1 MRQEFTRKQRLEIW
15 TRAAGHCEG
24 CGAKLKTGEGEYD
37 HVIPYEISRDTS
49 VSNAALLCSPC
60 HRGKTSKSDAPTIA
74 KVKRI
79 HAKHNGLYPPSPRPL
94 QSRGFPKR
102 VDLWQPLTDGK
113 DVDA

>member
-15 TRAAGHCEG
+15 TRANGHCEG
-24 CGAKLKTGEGEYD
+24 CGAKLKVGSGEYD
-37 HVIPYEISRDTS
+37 HVIPFEISRDSS
-49 VSNAALLCSPC
+49 VSNAQLLCGIC
-60 HRGKTSKSDAPTIA
+60 HGTKTAKSDAPTIA

-102 VDLWQPLTDGK
+102 CEVWHPLSSGDEH
-113 DVDA
+113 D